1 MPTYEYSCSKCG
13 SDFERE
19 QRMSDPPVKT
29 CPTCKCR
36 RVEKLVS
43 KTSFSLK
50 GGGWASEG
58 YAATFKANAEHESHR
73 KTFEQET
80 GNSVPKKGEK

>member
-1 MPTYEYSCSKCG
+1 MPTYEYHCKKCDT
-13 SDFERE
+13 DFEKE
-19 QRMSDPPVKT
+19 QGMDDPRVKT
-29 CPTCKCR
+29 CPTCKSR
-36 RVEKLVS
+36 RVDKLVS

-58 YAATFKANAEHESHR
+58 YASTFKANADYESHR

-80 GNSVPKKGEK
+80 GNPVPKKGES